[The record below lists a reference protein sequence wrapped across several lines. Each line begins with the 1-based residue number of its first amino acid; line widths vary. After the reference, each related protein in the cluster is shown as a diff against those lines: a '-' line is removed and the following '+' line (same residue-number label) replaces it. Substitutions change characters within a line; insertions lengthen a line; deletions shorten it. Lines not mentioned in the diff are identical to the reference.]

1 MYQQIKSRTARF
13 YEIAPNW
20 AKKIMNLRE
29 EGFPF
34 PLSFAWWKLYFALDS
49 PSKCIVGEAYGYS
62 SQYENDCAECDRLGW
77 EFGHSFL
84 MRSTKNLDDN
94 IEEFVT
100 HWNDKHMSKK
110 EMTYH

>member
-1 MYQQIKSRTARF
+1 MYQEIKSRTARF

-20 AKKIMNLRE
+20 AKKIMNLRQ

-49 PSKCIVGEAYGYS
+49 PSKCVVGEAYGYS

-84 MRSTKNLDDN
+84 IRSTKNFDDN

-110 EMTYH
+110 EMTYR